1 MAYFSNS
8 NTGIVIISNLN
19 TLLKANDII
28 EGVTSHASYTVK
40 SVDKEPLRTVI
51 ITTTPDPATAN
62 AEDEYGFS
70 ETITE
75 WPLT

>member
-1 MAYFSNS
+1 MLK
-8 NTGIVIISNLN
+8 VIWL
-19 TLLKANDII
+19 
-28 EGVTSHASYTVK
+28 TS
-40 SVDKEPLRTVI
+40 EPLRTVI